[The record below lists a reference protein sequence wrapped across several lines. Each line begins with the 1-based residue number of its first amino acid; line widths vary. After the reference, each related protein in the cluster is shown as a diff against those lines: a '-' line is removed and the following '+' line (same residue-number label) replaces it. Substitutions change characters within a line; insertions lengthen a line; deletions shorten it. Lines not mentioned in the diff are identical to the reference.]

1 MFSDFLSCPRCD
13 RIFRSNIVFEFH
25 LESHST
31 KEDFI
36 GSTHDFID
44 RKASMDT
51 EDLTDVNENY
61 ESNRSTKGHQDSIYS
76 EELEGTKHSKVSEES
91 KKSRECE
98 KNTTTD
104 EDKIPKVYDCQ
115 KLENHFNS
123 KTSESLD
130 GKYFTEAGNGDEKLG
145 PNNCKLCS
153 KSFSCKIAVS
163 NHMSAIHDKKKPHKC
178 ESCSKSF
185 GYSSHLAW
193 HKKKVHEGLV
203 SFQCKICSK
212 SFSSKIA
219 VSNHMSA
226 IHDKKK
232 PYKCESCFKTFGYL
246 NNLSNHKCKINKIIL
261 SETL

>member
-1 MFSDFLSCPRCD
+1 
-13 RIFRSNIVFEFH
+13 
-25 LESHST
+25 
-31 KEDFI
+31 
-36 GSTHDFID
+36 
-44 RKASMDT
+44 
-51 EDLTDVNENY
+51 
-61 ESNRSTKGHQDSIYS
+61 
-76 EELEGTKHSKVSEES
+76 
-91 KKSRECE
+91 
-98 KNTTTD
+98 
-104 EDKIPKVYDCQ
+104 
-115 KLENHFNS
+115 
-123 KTSESLD
+123 
-130 GKYFTEAGNGDEKLG
+130 
-145 PNNCKLCS
+145 
-153 KSFSCKIAVS
+153 
-163 NHMSAIHDKKKPHKC
+163 MSAIHDKKKPYKC

-261 SETL
+261 SETLWTFQAVILVKDIKIIGEVNRQVFICTPKWFVSRDRTNLHHKNHKLFFKKWAIPGLFFVYFWSYSNKQYNFYNNSKWKNPSSIQRRDLNPRPLEHESPPITTRPGLPPNRKLFYCNICSREQ